1 MTYTFEVALDSIE
14 SAITA
19 QACGADRIELVADLG
34 IGGIT
39 PSHGM
44 MKVAKEQL
52 TIPINV
58 MIRPRR
64 GDFFYT
70 DAEFEMMK
78 HDIEYAKSL
87 NLNGVVLGILRPDGY
102 IDTERT
108 RQLVELAR
116 PLDVTFHRAF
126 DMCIDPHRALD
137 ELMGLGVD
145 TLLTSGQQASVDYG
159 LPLITAL
166 VKQANGRIKIMP
178 GAGINASNIKDIV
191 AKSGAKAFHF
201 SGMKSQPSPMRHH
214 NPDLF
219 MGSADDRSEY
229 QRHYADPSTLKAIM
243 ANANAQ

>member
-14 SAITA
+14 SAIIA

-44 MKVAKEQL
+44 MQVAKEQL
-52 TIPINV
+52 SIPINV

-64 GDFFYT
+64 GDFLYT

-78 HDIEYAKSL
+78 HDIEYTKSL
-87 NLNGVVLGILRPDGY
+87 GLNGVVLGILRPDGT

-126 DMCIDPHRALD
+126 DMTADPHQALD
-137 ELMGLGVD
+137 DLIELGVD
-145 TLLTSGQQASVDYG
+145 TLLTSGQQPTATQG
-159 LPLITAL
+159 LSLIAAL

-178 GAGINASNIKDIV
+178 GCGINPSNIKDIV
-191 AKSGAKAFHF
+191 DKSGASEFHF
-201 SGMKSQPSPMRHH
+201 SGMKAQDSPMQYR
-214 NPDLF
+214 NPNLM
-219 MGSADDRSEY
+219 MGADSESEY
-229 QRHYADPSTLKAIM
+229 QRNYADADTLKTIM
-243 ANANAQ
+243 ANAKK